1 MAKAELRIVE
11 PVGRAHDNLTVRQAE
26 VHQTMLEY
34 QADHGLPASI
44 RELRELLDLASTNGV
59 VEHLEALERK
69 GYATRTAGRARCWV
83 AHRRGD
89 CPRAAV
95 IGVLSGTLDVKPDLP
110 LGRLLL
116 HVGDG
121 RLASMTDRE
130 LADAV
135 AAFAD
140 RWRGA
145 R

>member
-1 MAKAELRIVE
+1 MAEHLHVVE
-11 PVGRAHDNLTVRQAE
+11 PVAKRLANLTQRQAE
-26 VHQTMLEY
+26 VHQAMLEH
-34 QADHGLPASI
+34 QATEGLPATI
-44 RELRELLDLASTNGV
+44 RELGEALGISSTYAV

-69 GYATRTAGRARCWV
+69 GYATRTAGRSRCWV

-121 RLASMTDRE
+121 RLATMTDHE
-130 LADAV
+130 LAEAV
-135 AAFAD
+135 RAFAD